1 MFTGSSPGLN
11 RAMRSKSFAER
22 IADVLIEDGLLLP
35 AQLEEAVGV
44 QQKEGGRLLKIL
56 TDKQFVTDQD
66 MTVSMGRCLNT
77 PLINLSKVRVPE
89 DVMSLVPRDLAKANK
104 LVPIARLNGKLFVA
118 MADPTNVLAVDDV
131 KRRVQLDIVPMIA
144 TEKAVSDAL
153 AGVHH
158 GSAKMAEVLKQVA
171 EEAANADDVEVQ
183 SKKNDEI
190 DLDRLAT
197 DSEDA
202 PVIKIVNLIL
212 VQAVKEKASDIHI
225 EPFQK
230 TLKLRYRIDGE
241 LIAAESPPKAL
252 QLAITSRIKILSGLN
267 IAERRI
273 PQDGRFRIKVL
284 GKDVDLRVSI
294 LPTAYGEKIVIRI
307 LDKAALTGSIDQM
320 GMDESTLDKFKKA
333 IDAPHGMILV
343 TGPTGSGKTTTL
355 YSVLQELNNPQYNIV
370 TVEDP
375 IEYELTGINQVSV
388 RNDIGLDFA
397 SALRSILRQDPDI
410 VMVGEI
416 RDNET
421 ADIAVKAALTGHQV
435 LSTLHTNDAAG
446 AITRL
451 DDMGIEPFLISSSVI
466 MACAQ
471 RLVRRICTNCREE
484 FVPEPEMF
492 ERLGVEMP
500 EGAVFYHGGGCDR
513 CKHRGYLGRVALIEA
528 LPVSE
533 AIRRLIIKRASSAVV
548 KNQAISEG
556 MRTLRMV
563 GIDKALEGITTL
575 EEIWRVTAE
584 DH

>member
-1 MFTGSSPGLN
+1 MSRT
-11 RAMRSKSFAER
+11 RSKSFGER
-22 IADVLIEDGLLLP
+22 IADVLIDDGLLLP
-35 AQLEEAVGV
+35 NQLEEAVMI
-44 QQKEGGRLLKIL
+44 QKSEGGRLLKIL
-56 TDKQFVTDQD
+56 TDKEFVTEQD
-66 MTVSMGRCLNT
+66 MAFSMGRCLNT
-77 PLINLSKVRVPE
+77 PPINLSKLRVPE
-89 DVMSLVPRDLAKANK
+89 DIMALVPREMAAANK
-104 LVPIARLNGKLFVA
+104 LVPIARLHGKLFVA

-131 KRRVQLDIVPMIA
+131 KRRVQLEVVPMIA
-144 TEKAVSDAL
+144 TERDVTAAL
-153 AGVHH
+153 AGIH
-158 GSAKMAEVLKQVA
+158 GGANMSQVLKQVA
-171 EEAANADDVEVQ
+171 EEAAQSAESVEVQ
-183 SKKNDEI
+183 TTKREDI

-212 VQAVKEKASDIHI
+212 AQAVKEKAADIHI
-225 EPFQK
+225 EPFQNS
-230 TLKLRYRIDGE
+230 LKLRYRVDGE
-241 LIAAESPPKAL
+241 LMLAESPPKAL
-252 QLAITSRIKILSGLN
+252 QLAITSRIKILAGLN
-267 IAERRI
+267 IAERRV
-273 PQDGRFRIKVL
+273 PQDGRFRIKVM
-284 GKDVDLRVSI
+284 GKDIDLRISI
-294 LPTAYGEKIVIRI
+294 LPTAHGEKIVIRI
-307 LDKAALTGSIDQM
+307 LDKSSLTSSIDQM
-320 GMDESTLDKFKKA
+320 GLDETTLGKFKKA

-355 YSVLQELNNPQYNIV
+355 YSVLHELNSPLYNIV

-375 IEYELTGINQVSV
+375 IEYELVGVNQVAV

-484 FVPEPEMF
+484 FIPEPEMF
-492 ERLGVEMP
+492 DKFGMKPTNE
-500 EGAVFYHGGGCDR
+500 AVFFQGTGCDR
-513 CKHRGYLGRVALIEA
+513 CKGRGYLGRVALIEA
-528 LPVSE
+528 LPISE
-533 AIRRLIIKRASSAVV
+533 SIRRLIIKRASSAVI
-548 KNQAISEG
+548 KNPAVSEG
-556 MRTLRMV
+556 MKTLRMV
-563 GIDKALEGITTL
+563 GVEKALEGITTL
-575 EEIWRVTAE
+575 EEIWRVTSE

>member
-1 MFTGSSPGLN
+1 
-11 RAMRSKSFAER
+11 MRSKSFAER

-35 AQLEEAVGV
+35 SQLEEAIGL

-77 PLINLSKVRVPE
+77 PLINLSKLRVPE
-89 DVMSLVPRDLAKANK
+89 EIMSLIPRELAKTNK
-104 LVPIARLNGKLFVA
+104 LVPIGRLNGKLFVA

-131 KRRVQLDIVPMIA
+131 KRRVQLDIIPMIA
-144 TEKAVSDAL
+144 TEKSVSDAL

-158 GSAKMAEVLKQVA
+158 GGARMAEVLKQVA
-171 EEAANADDVEVQ
+171 EDAAAASDVEVET
-183 SKKNDEI
+183 KKRDEI
-190 DLDRLAT
+190 DLDQLAT

-307 LDKAALTGSIDQM
+307 LDKSALTGSIDQI
-320 GMDESTLDKFKKA
+320 GMDDSTLSKFKKA

-355 YSVLQELNNPQYNIV
+355 YLVLQELNNPQYNIV

-375 IEYELTGINQVSV
+375 IEYELSGINQVSV

-435 LSTLHTNDAAG
+435 LSTLHSNDAAG

-451 DDMGIEPFLISSSVI
+451 DDMGIEPFLISSSII

-471 RLVRRICTNCREE
+471 RLVRRVCTNCKEE
-484 FVPEPEMF
+484 FVPEPELIAKLALT
-492 ERLGVEMP
+492 ENKGT
-500 EGAVFYHGGGCDR
+500 VFYQGSGCDR
-513 CKHRGYLGRVALIEA
+513 CKGRGYLGRAALIEA

-533 AIRRLIIKRASSAVV
+533 AVQRLIIKRASAAVI
-548 KNQAISEG
+548 KNQAITEG
-556 MRTLRMV
+556 MKTLRAV
-563 GIDKALEGITTL
+563 GIEKALEGITTL
-575 EEIWRVTAE
+575 EEVWGVTAE

>member
-1 MFTGSSPGLN
+1 
-11 RAMRSKSFAER
+11 MRSKSFAER

-35 AQLEEAVGV
+35 SQLEEAIGL

-89 DVMSLVPRDLAKANK
+89 EIMSLVPKELAKANK

-144 TEKAVSDAL
+144 TEKSVVDAL
-153 AGVHH
+153 SGVH
-158 GSAKMAEVLKQVA
+158 GGVGINQALRDVVKEAEKP
-171 EEAANADDVEVQ
+171 ADGVEVQ
-183 SKKNDEI
+183 AKVSEEI
-190 DLDRLAT
+190 DIDRLAT

-202 PVIKIVNLIL
+202 PVIKIVNLIM
-212 VQAVKEKASDIHI
+212 VQAIREKASDIHI
-225 EPFQK
+225 EPFQNS
-230 TLKLRYRIDGE
+230 LKLRYRVDGD
-241 LIAAESPPKAL
+241 LTAAESPPKAL
-252 QLAITSRIKILSGLN
+252 QLAITSRIKILAGLN
-267 IAERRI
+267 IAERRV
-273 PQDGRFRIKVL
+273 PQDGRFRVKVM
-284 GKDVDLRVSI
+284 GKEVDLRVSV
-294 LPTAYGEKIVIRI
+294 LPTSHGEKVVIRI
-307 LDKAALTGSIDQM
+307 LDKTALTGSIDQM
-320 GMDESTLDKFKKA
+320 GLDEETLVKFRKA

-375 IEYELTGINQVSV
+375 IEYELSGINQVSV

-446 AITRL
+446 AIARL

-471 RLVRRICTNCREE
+471 RLIRRVCVNCREE

-492 ERLGVEMP
+492 QRLSMEP
-500 EGAVFYHGGGCDR
+500 IEGATFYKGVGCDR
-513 CKHRGYLGRVALIEA
+513 CKGRGYSGRVALIEA

-563 GIDKALEGITTL
+563 GIDKSLEGITTL